1 MKPYENIKVDLN
13 QKEVDWLESEA
24 KKLNMSFNEYC
35 NEILK
40 TALMDTNKVEIGTLT
55 KDSIF
60 KDGEIIPS
68 TIMQNNKKIGYIFP
82 TED

>member
-1 MKPYENIKVDLN
+1 MKPYENIKVDLS
-13 QKEVDWLESEA
+13 QKEVDWLDSEA

-40 TALMDTNKVEIGTLT
+40 TALMDANKVEIDTLT
-55 KDSIF
+55 KNSIF

-68 TIMQNNKKIGYIFP
+68 TIMQNDKKIGYIFP

>member
-1 MKPYENIKVDLN
+1 MKPYENIKVDLS
-13 QKEVDWLESEA
+13 QKEVDWLKSEA

-40 TALMDTNKVEIGTLT
+40 TALMDANKVEIDTLT
-55 KDSIF
+55 KNFIF

-68 TIMQNNKKIGYIFP
+68 TIVHNDKKIGYVFP
-82 TED
+82 AED